1 MNDFFKKRNKPR
13 QDWDPH
19 WSLKLLYGLWSAALG
34 VVKIAAGAVATVL
47 LICLVCGFVFVGIL
61 GDYLQSDIL
70 PESYYDLES
79 AVLDQTSFVY
89 YVDGSGNIQLLQ
101 QIHTPADRQM
111 ATGNDIPE
119 DLKNAAV
126 AIEDKRFYEHQGVDW
141 ITTVKACANMFF
153 GGDDKFGGSTIT
165 QQLLKNITGE
175 DSVTVQRKVMEIFRA
190 QQVEKHYD
198 KDTIL
203 ELYLNT
209 IYMGRGC
216 YGVKSAAAE
225 YFGKELQ
232 MLTTAE
238 CASLISITNNPSIF
252 NPFGSTFEWDPG
264 DEAGRR
270 EMTAQERNRV
280 RQVNTLWVMREEG
293 LISDEEYD
301 DALNQEMVFK
311 SGIADEDRWTE
322 CEKKGCGYEGIA
334 ATYEKSGDTY
344 ICPNCGS
351 RNSVNSD
358 SSQEVYSYFVDT
370 VIEDVASDLAAQNGV
385 NFDSLDKD
393 GKMYWKDIIQRG
405 GFHIYSTLDMEVQNS
420 IDSIY
425 GDVKNI
431 AKTRSNAQLQSA
443 MVVIDNKTGDIV
455 GMAGG
460 VGKKTVHDGLNR
472 ATDSKLQTGS
482 SQKPI
487 SVYAPA
493 FEAGVISPATVV
505 EDLPVTYKG
514 GVFPRNDN
522 RRYNYSRTIYQGI
535 VSSVNAVAVRTLRMV
550 GYDYAYEFAKDKF
563 GLKHLTDFY
572 ETSSGKV
579 LNDLGDSPL
588 GMGALTVGATVREM
602 AAAYATFANDG
613 EYREARTY
621 TKVYDSK
628 GNLVLDNTQDSRE
641 ILSEKTVTY
650 MNYCL
655 SNAVSGGTGSE
666 ARISGHEVAG
676 KTGTTSSNKDRW
688 LCGYTGYY
696 TAAVWCGYDQPE
708 VIRITSGEN
717 NPSAVLFRK
726 VLKPLHDG
734 KSKISLW
741 STSGMRSYTMC
752 LDSFGRANDAC
763 SKDLRTHLF
772 GTKRTFSAYAYS
784 SDKPEESCDRHVL
797 VDYCSGGGVA
807 TEYCRLFAKEDG
819 MDVKISERSLLKL
832 TSQQIEE
839 IKQANEA
846 GLVDAFVDDRYVYYV
861 SESGK
866 DLDWHGFK
874 GKANKNVNAPY
885 VVCPA
890 HTEEA
895 WEKYQESIAT
905 EPPTEPPTEAP
916 SENNPTA

>member
-293 LISDEEYD
+293 LISEEEYD
-301 DALNQEMVFK
+301 D
-311 SGIADEDRWTE
+311 
-322 CEKKGCGYEGIA
+322 
-334 ATYEKSGDTY
+334 
-344 ICPNCGS
+344 
-351 RNSVNSD
+351 
-358 SSQEVYSYFVDT
+358 
-370 VIEDVASDLAAQNGV
+370 
-385 NFDSLDKD
+385 
-393 GKMYWKDIIQRG
+393 WK
-405 GFHIYSTLDMEVQNS
+405 
-420 IDSIY
+420 
-425 GDVKNI
+425 
-431 AKTRSNAQLQSA
+431 
-443 MVVIDNKTGDIV
+443 
-455 GMAGG
+455 
-460 VGKKTVHDGLNR
+460 
-472 ATDSKLQTGS
+472 
-482 SQKPI
+482 
-487 SVYAPA
+487 
-493 FEAGVISPATVV
+493 
-505 EDLPVTYKG
+505 
-514 GVFPRNDN
+514 
-522 RRYNYSRTIYQGI
+522 YNYPKTLSR
-535 VSSVNAVAVRTLRMV
+535 
-550 GYDYAYEFAKDKF
+550 
-563 GLKHLTDFY
+563 
-572 ETSSGKV
+572 
-579 LNDLGDSPL
+579 
-588 GMGALTVGATVREM
+588 
-602 AAAYATFANDG
+602 
-613 EYREARTY
+613 
-621 TKVYDSK
+621 
-628 GNLVLDNTQDSRE
+628 
-641 ILSEKTVTY
+641 
-650 MNYCL
+650 
-655 SNAVSGGTGSE
+655 
-666 ARISGHEVAG
+666 
-676 KTGTTSSNKDRW
+676 
-688 LCGYTGYY
+688 
-696 TAAVWCGYDQPE
+696 
-708 VIRITSGEN
+708 
-717 NPSAVLFRK
+717 
-726 VLKPLHDG
+726 
-734 KSKISLW
+734 
-741 STSGMRSYTMC
+741 
-752 LDSFGRANDAC
+752 
-763 SKDLRTHLF
+763 
-772 GTKRTFSAYAYS
+772 
-784 SDKPEESCDRHVL
+784 
-797 VDYCSGGGVA
+797 
-807 TEYCRLFAKEDG
+807 
-819 MDVKISERSLLKL
+819 
-832 TSQQIEE
+832 
-839 IKQANEA
+839 
-846 GLVDAFVDDRYVYYV
+846 
-861 SESGK
+861 
-866 DLDWHGFK
+866 
-874 GKANKNVNAPY
+874 
-885 VVCPA
+885 
-890 HTEEA
+890 
-895 WEKYQESIAT
+895 
-905 EPPTEPPTEAP
+905 
-916 SENNPTA
+916 